1 MKKIK
6 QKSDL
11 QNSLVG
17 VRLSENPEH
26 WSHPRYQCE
35 FNTELAFFIPIYH
48 MKKLI
53 SAIGFLLLMAVATSA
68 STRTSSEYVQ
78 PNYLNSVKITFL
90 SWLSGS
96 TKISYE
102 RALPKIDQ
110 SGEIC
115 ASLICAGRDK
125 YHNDPLGFTV
135 RYGHKFFL
143 PDKDDVTLKGFY
155 LRPEVM
161 YSHYNYNHT
170 NGTRTLAN
178 MGAVLGTVGYQ
189 YMYRR
194 FLADFWVGGGYA
206 LGNAAETYYHHGFEL
221 WHWFG
226 KVNTNIAM
234 SFSIR
239 LGICF

>member
-1 MKKIK
+1 MTTIRKALFCAAFLFTVI
-6 QKSDL
+6 L
-11 QNSLVG
+11 
-17 VRLSENPEH
+17 P
-26 WSHPRYQCE
+26 CE
-35 FNTELAFFIPIYH
+35 
-48 MKKLI
+48 
-53 SAIGFLLLMAVATSA
+53 ATS
-68 STRTSSEYVQ
+68 TSAAVPSQ
-78 PNYLNSVKITFL
+78 PDYLNSVKITFL

-102 RALPKIDQ
+102 RAFPAVRQ

-115 ASLICAGRDK
+115 GSLICAGYDK
-125 YHNDPLGFTV
+125 YRNNPLGFTV

-143 PDKDDVTLKGFY
+143 PDNNDITLKGFY

-189 YMYRR
+189 YVYRR

-221 WHWFG
+221 WHWLNR
-226 KVNTNIAM
+226 VNTNIAM